1 MKCLFLLKS
10 LTVSGY
16 HWVKYHYNC
25 YQCSILVLL
34 ITRCSLNPSLTRL
47 VSFKS
52 WQTTAEQEDKNL
64 RGLALLNKWL
74 MLCKFYN
81 WHNYNPFS
89 TFLHNYKESLTF
101 NFLVSFFN
109 QTILL
114 LIFVFLAE
122 NLSHL
127 LHLSFSIS
135 FSANISNKQVH
146 ALDKME
152 RFLLVHVTCV
162 KFDYRKK
169 ILLIWYDHNCHLMT
183 FYILNFNFVKFICIS
198 IALSLLVI

>member
-34 ITRCSLNPSLTRL
+34 ITRCSLNPSLTLL

-101 NFLVSFFN
+101 NFLVSFLIKPFFSWFLFSLQRICRTCYTFLSPFLSQLTYLTN
-109 QTILL
+109 RFIL
-114 LIFVFLAE
+114 
-122 NLSHL
+122 
-127 LHLSFSIS
+127 
-135 FSANISNKQVH
+135 
-146 ALDKME
+146 
-152 RFLLVHVTCV
+152 
-162 KFDYRKK
+162 
-169 ILLIWYDHNCHLMT
+169 
-183 FYILNFNFVKFICIS
+183 
-198 IALSLLVI
+198 